1 VHHTRIVA
9 ALAAT
14 ATTVVL
20 SATLV
25 GCSSAA
31 GSELTLPTAKQQ
43 TIAVEKQI
51 VAYVPADQVTGTDI
65 TDKSRVI
72 FPCIGKSGQSYWP
85 GSTTLK
91 LKNDVDT
98 DAVLTAI
105 AAHWTNKSGWS
116 AYTNTGSDGNKSLA
130 IKSDSGYSFTVEF
143 DQGPVFSINALSG
156 CFASAG
162 LSGKSNY

>member
-1 VHHTRIVA
+1 VYHTRIVA
-9 ALAAT
+9 VLAAA

-20 SATLV
+20 ATTLV

-31 GSELTLPTAKQQ
+31 GSSLTLPTAKQQ
-43 TIAVEKQI
+43 TISIEKQI
-51 VAYVPADQVTGTDI
+51 VAYVPADQVTGTQI
-65 TDKSRVI
+65 TDKSKVI

-91 LKNDVDT
+91 LKNGVDT
-98 DAVLTAI
+98 DSVLTAI

-116 AYTNTGSDGNKSLA
+116 AYTSTGSDGNKTLA
-130 IKSDSGYSFTVEF
+130 IKSSKGYNFTVEF

-156 CFASAG
+156 CFSNSG
-162 LSGKSNY
+162 LSGKSSY